1 MEELIKTLLLVLH
14 IFFAVSLV
22 GAVLLQRSEGGALGI
37 GGGTM
42 GGLMSARGAASGI
55 TRVTGVLATCF
66 VATSLTLAIL
76 AGNTG
81 TTTSIVDAPP
91 PAQTQPAK
99 NMCIPN
105 KTVLTNSST
114 VLPY

>member
-1 MEELIKTLLLVLH
+1 MEDLIKTLLLVLH
-14 IFFAVSLV
+14 IFFAVMLV

-55 TRVTGVLATCF
+55 TRATGILAACF
-66 VATSLTLAIL
+66 IATSLTLAIL

-81 TTTSIVDAPP
+81 QTRSITDAPA
-91 PAQTQPAK
+91 PAKTQPAA
-99 NMCIPN
+99 P
-105 KTVLTNSST
+105 ST
-114 VLPY
+114 PAVPLAK

>member
-1 MEELIKTLLLVLH
+1 MEDLIKTLLLVMH
-14 IFFAVSLV
+14 IFFAVMLV

-55 TRVTGVLATCF
+55 TRATAILAACF
-66 VATSLTLAIL
+66 IATSLALAIL

-81 TTTSIVDAPP
+81 QTRSITDAPP
-91 PAQTQPAK
+91 PAKTQPAA
-99 NMCIPN
+99 P
-105 KTVLTNSST
+105 ST
-114 VLPY
+114 PAVPLAK

>member
-1 MEELIKTLLLVLH
+1 VEELLKTGLLVLH
-14 IFFAVSLV
+14 IFFAVMLV

-55 TRVTGVLATCF
+55 TRATGVLATCF
-66 VATSLTLAIL
+66 IATSLTLAIL

-81 TTTSIVDAPP
+81 QTRSITDVPP
-91 PAQTQPAK
+91 AAQTQPAE
-99 NMCIPN
+99 P
-105 KTVLTNSST
+105 ST
-114 VLPY
+114 PVVPLAK